1 MFHHL
6 SIDTHTKDPSTMND
20 QNGYDI
26 EDLHVG
32 MSATV
37 AKTITEAD
45 ILLFSAVSTDVNAI
59 HLNEEYAA
67 STPFKGRIAH
77 GMLSASLISAVL
89 ANRLPGPGTI
99 YLAQDLKFTAPVRPG
114 DTVHATVTV
123 TELGDK
129 GRVTLQTTCTVKGVT
144 VIDGQAQVKIGSSAR
159 RAASRQ
165 G

>member
-1 MFHHL
+1 
-6 SIDTHTKDPSTMND
+6 MND

-26 EDLHVG
+26 EDLQLG
-32 MSATV
+32 MTATV
-37 AKTITEAD
+37 AKTISEAD

-99 YLAQDLKFTAPVRPG
+99 YLGQSLTFLAPVRAG

-123 TELGDK
+123 LEIGAK
-129 GRVTLQTTCTVKGVT
+129 GLVTLQTTCRVKDT
-144 VIDGQAQVKIGSSAR
+144 LVIDGQAQVKIGSSAR
-159 RAASRQ
+159 RAKSS
-165 G
+165 